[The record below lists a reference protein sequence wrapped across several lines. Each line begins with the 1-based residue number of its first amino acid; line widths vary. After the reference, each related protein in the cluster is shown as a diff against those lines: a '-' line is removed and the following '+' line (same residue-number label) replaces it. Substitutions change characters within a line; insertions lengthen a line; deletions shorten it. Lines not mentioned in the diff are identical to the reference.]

1 MKLSEILDVVETQR
15 VVLKRQAQGL
25 LRKALESLPDI
36 QSYALVIT
44 GIRRCGKSTLLRQF
58 VQKLGR
64 EFIYLSFDDL
74 RFWDFSP
81 SDYQLL
87 DKIIEDAGCGLLF
100 FDEIQSA
107 PQWEL
112 YIRQKLDQGFQVLVT
127 GSNASL
133 LSRELGSRLTG
144 RHISRELFPFSYGEY
159 CQFTGQT
166 PGAASLERYLEQGGF
181 PEYLKTGSEELLAQ
195 LQTDIIYRDIAGRH
209 GLRDASSLLRLY
221 TYLVSNAA
229 QLVSP
234 SKLAPAVG
242 VKSPTTILE
251 YFSYF
256 EASYL
261 IALIPCFS
269 WSAKAQ
275 SLAPK
280 KLYIVDSGIIKT
292 GSRSFTSNYGA
303 LLENFVFNSLRLQ
316 TSDIFYFADK
326 TGECDFV
333 INPHSVAPLC
343 IQVCWELDTDNQ
355 DREIQ
360 GILAALDFFNRDE
373 GVILTYNSRD
383 LIIREGKRIS
393 VIPAWEYSYE
403 TV

>member
-1 MKLSEILDVVETQR
+1 MKLSEILEVIETQR
-15 VVLKRQAQGL
+15 GVLNRQEPGL
-25 LRKALESLPDI
+25 LRETLGDLPNI
-36 QSYALVIT
+36 QSHALVIT

-58 VQKLGR
+58 VQQLGR

-81 SDYQLL
+81 PDYQLL
-87 DKIIEDAGCGLLF
+87 DKVIEDAGCDLLF

-112 YIRQKLDQGFQVLVT
+112 YIRQKLDQGFQVLIT

-144 RHISRELFPFSYGEY
+144 RHISRELFPFSYNEY
-159 CQFTGQT
+159 CKFTSQGIE
-166 PGAASLERYLEQGGF
+166 ANSLEGYLGQGGF
-181 PEYLKTGSEELLAQ
+181 PEYLKTGSDELLIQ
-195 LQTDIIYRDIAGRH
+195 LQTDIIYRDIAVRY
-209 GLRDASSLLRLY
+209 GLRDIASLLRLY

-234 SKLAPAVG
+234 SKLVQAVG

-280 KLYIVDSGIIKT
+280 KLYIADSGIIKT
-292 GSRSFTSNYGA
+292 GSRSFTGNYGA
-303 LLENFVFNSLRLQ
+303 LLENFVFNSLRLR
-316 TSDIFYFADK
+316 TRDIFYFADK
-326 TGECDFV
+326 TGECDFIV
-333 INPHSVAPLC
+333 SPHGAAPLC
-343 IQVCWELDTDNQ
+343 IQVCWEFDTDNQ
-355 DREIQ
+355 DREIR
-360 GILAALDFFNRDE
+360 GVLSALDFFNRDE
-373 GVILTYNSRD
+373 GYILTYNSRD
-383 LIIREGKRIS
+383 LIIKDGKRIS
-393 VIPAWEYSYE
+393 VLPAWEYRYDRF
-403 TV
+403 